1 MMQYKKKKISVKKV
15 TTEKMLYIAFFYK
28 KHSYIIKNENNILI
42 ISIEIL
48 YMMTNF
54 I

>member
-1 MMQYKKKKISVKKV
+1 MMQYKKKRFLGKNVKKI
-15 TTEKMLYIAFFYK
+15 TTFYK

>member
-1 MMQYKKKKISVKKV
+1 MIQYKKKRFLGKNVKKI
-15 TTEKMLYIAFFYK
+15 TTFYK
-28 KHSYIIKNENNILI
+28 KHSYIIKKYYENNILI